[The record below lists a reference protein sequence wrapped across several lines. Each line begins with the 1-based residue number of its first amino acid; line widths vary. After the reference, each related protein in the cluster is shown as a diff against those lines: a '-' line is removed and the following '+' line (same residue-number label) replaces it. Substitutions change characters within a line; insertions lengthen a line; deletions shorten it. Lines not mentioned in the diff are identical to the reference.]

1 MDFNE
6 TLAKIP
12 VLLLYDINPSWSQHD
27 IQECRDCV
35 AVLRDSLIE
44 IGYSIQ
50 ELEIQSAEL
59 ERALE
64 EFNPDESLVFN
75 WCEEIP
81 GVLHSEY
88 QVAQTLE
95 RLGFTFT
102 GTGSKTLV
110 LGQNKPRVKTILRE
124 QRIPTPDWQVFRRN
138 QKHEWARFPA
148 IVKAAYEH
156 CSVGITRESVVQSR
170 EELEHHIHFVNN
182 EMQQPALVEEF
193 IDGREFHVGVIGNGN
208 LCVLPPA
215 EIDYAPFKDIHDR
228 LCTFES
234 NFDPTSRA
242 YQLTQPKLPVELPKD
257 QLEKLEEIVRAAF
270 KAVGCRDYARMDI
283 RLLDGVFYLLDV
295 NPNPDISI
303 NTSLTMGAESMGL
316 TYGKFA
322 SLIVNLAA
330 QRHPIFAAQNQPI
343 SIGEYRCLEL

>member
-1 MDFNE
+1 M
-6 TLAKIP
+6 
-12 VLLLYDINPSWSQHD
+12 
-27 IQECRDCV
+27 
-35 AVLRDSLIE
+35 
-44 IGYSIQ
+44 
-50 ELEIQSAEL
+50 
-59 ERALE
+59 
-64 EFNPDESLVFN
+64 
-75 WCEEIP
+75 
-81 GVLHSEY
+81 
-88 QVAQTLE
+88 
-95 RLGFTFT
+95 GFTFT

-124 QRIPTPDWQVFRRN
+124 QQIPTPDWQVFRPN
-138 QKHEWARFPA
+138 QKHDWVQFPA
-148 IVKAAYEH
+148 IVKLAYEH
-156 CSVGITRESVVQSR
+156 SSLGITRNSVVLSR
-170 EELEHHIHFVNN
+170 EQLEHQIYFVNN

-193 IDGREFHVGVIGNGN
+193 IDGREFHVGVIGNGD

-215 EIDYAPFKDIHDR
+215 EIDYSSFNNIHDR
-228 LCTFES
+228 LCTYES

-242 YQLTQPKLPVELPKD
+242 YQITQPKFPVVLPKD
-257 QLEKLEEIVRAAF
+257 QLNTLDEIVRTAF

-330 QRHPIFAAQNQPI
+330 QRHPIFATQNQSI
-343 SIGEYRCLEL
+343 SIGENRCLEL